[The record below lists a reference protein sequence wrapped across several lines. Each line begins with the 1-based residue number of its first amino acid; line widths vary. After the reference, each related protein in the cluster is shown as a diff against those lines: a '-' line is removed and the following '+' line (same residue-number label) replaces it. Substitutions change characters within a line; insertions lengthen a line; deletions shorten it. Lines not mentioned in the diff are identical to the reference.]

1 MCGGKLIL
9 HKRDRKGHLHH
20 IADPGGQEGA
30 KAMNM
35 ICVDDEPLAVEY
47 TLKQCGQ
54 LPEIDRAEGF
64 TNAESALTYLRE
76 HSADIALLDINM
88 PDIDGI
94 TLAAQ
99 IKQLHPQM
107 AILFLTAY
115 KQYAF
120 DAYAVHPAG
129 YLLKP
134 VSLEKL
140 AEEVAYIHGAR
151 HSAALSHIHVKTF
164 GYFDVYV
171 GDKPIS
177 FRLAKSKEILAYLVD
192 KQGNGVTRP
201 DLFAAIWEDQLY
213 DRRMQKQLDVYI
225 RSLRDTLREY
235 GAEQIMEIE
244 KGVLRVKPDTFSCDA
259 YLFFLGDADT
269 INAYRGEYMSSYS
282 WASMTEGILSWRI
295 TDENKDY

>member
-1 MCGGKLIL
+1 
-9 HKRDRKGHLHH
+9 
-20 IADPGGQEGA
+20 
-30 KAMNM
+30 MNV

-47 TLKQCGQ
+47 TLKQCRQ
-54 LPEIDRAEGF
+54 LPEIGRAEGF
-64 TNAESALTYLRE
+64 TDAESALTYLRE

-88 PDIDGI
+88 PDTDGI

-99 IKQLHPQM
+99 IKRLRPQT

-120 DAYAVHPAG
+120 NAYAVHPAG
-129 YLLKP
+129 YLLKS
-134 VSLEKL
+134 VSLENL
-140 AEEVAYIHGAR
+140 AEEVTYIYGAR
-151 HSAALSHIHVKTF
+151 HAATVSHIHVKTF

-213 DRRMQKQLDVYI
+213 DRKMQKQLDVYI
-225 RSLRDTLREY
+225 RSLRESLREY
-235 GAEQIMEIE
+235 GVEEILEME
-244 KGVLRVKPDTFSCDA
+244 KGTLRVRPETFICDA
-259 YLFFLGDADT
+259 YLFFAGDSDT
-269 INAYRGEYMSSYS
+269 INAYRGEHMSAYS
-282 WASMTEGILSWRI
+282 WASMTESILSWR
-295 TDENKDY
+295 TNQT

>member
-1 MCGGKLIL
+1 
-9 HKRDRKGHLHH
+9 
-20 IADPGGQEGA
+20 
-30 KAMNM
+30 MNM

-54 LPEIDRAEGF
+54 LPEIDRTEGF
-64 TNAESALTYLRE
+64 TDAESALTYLRE

-88 PDIDGI
+88 PDINGI

-99 IKQLHPQM
+99 IKQLHPQT

-201 DLFAAIWEDQLY
+201 DLFAAIWEEQFY

-235 GAEQIMEIE
+235 GVEQIMEIE

-259 YLFFLGDADT
+259 YLFFSGDADT

-295 TDENKDY
+295 TDGNKDY